1 MAGLGRSLGTL
12 ISDSSEKKSRSGK
25 SAAESYVND
34 LLSRSLAGRADADKG
49 ADQEQAK
56 SGEQTKSQSRSQTKS
71 KANTPAKASAKT
83 PAKAAAKASDKSAE
97 QTTAST
103 SVKAGGK
110 SAASAGAKS
119 AGKAAAGTVDAAAK
133 QASRSST
140 KATAAAAADAAPEAA
155 APAAVQTGTSKSG
168 TKKKAAAGRTT
179 AAGKTAAAG
188 KAAAAK
194 SVAQEKS
201 MAAQQ
206 VPAQTDVQQGADH
219 ETEAEQP
226 QLPDST
232 ENSAAVTAAVVSEK
246 GHSEKTSAV
255 SSLAREAVSAQELR
269 DGSEL
274 STIASSR
281 AGFGSSAMAAV
292 NAAGSEASD
301 NHLVL
306 NVKLEQLKPSAYQPR
321 HSFDDEA
328 IIELA
333 TSIKEHGLLEPLIVQ
348 RTDSGFFEIICGER
362 RYRAARMLGMDAIP
376 CLVRDVVDEKAY
388 AIALIENIQREN
400 LNPVE
405 LAIAFDQM
413 MQECGMTQEEVAR
426 SVCKSRSAVANYLR
440 VLKLEDEAMAALRAG
455 QIDLGHAKVL
465 LSLSGTAQSEACQ
478 VVIERGLSVRATE
491 SFVKEFAKKIAARQ
505 AEEAKSSPSEGEA
518 LKDLNFQALE
528 KTLNMRMRGPRAKFK
543 TGRGGKG
550 KLTLSYEDEHEL
562 FALLTMLGLQ
572 PHND

>member
-34 LLSRSLAGRADADKG
+34 LLSRSLAGRANADKG

-56 SGEQTKSQSRSQTKS
+56 SGEQTKSQSRSQAKS
-71 KANTPAKASAKT
+71 KANTPAKAT
-83 PAKAAAKASDKSAE
+83 AKAPVKSAAKASDKTAE
-97 QTTAST
+97 KATAST

-119 AGKAAAGTVDAAAK
+119 AGKAAAGAVDAAAK
-133 QASRSST
+133 PASRSST
-140 KATAAAAADAAPEAA
+140 KAAAVADAAAEAV
-155 APAAVQTGTSKSG
+155 APAAVQAGTSKSG
-168 TKKKAAAGRTT
+168 SKKKAAAGRTT
-179 AAGKTAAAG
+179 AAGKTDAAG

-194 SVAQEKS
+194 GVAQEKT

-206 VPAQTDVQQGADH
+206 VPAQTDVHQGADH
-219 ETEAEQP
+219 ETEAE
-226 QLPDST
+226 LPDSA
-232 ENSAAVTAAVVSEK
+232 ESSAAVT
-246 GHSEKTSAV
+246 SAV
-255 SSLAREAVSAQELR
+255 STLAREAVSAQELR

-306 NVKLEQLKPSAYQPR
+306 NVKLELLKPSAYQPR

>member
-34 LLSRSLAGRADADKG
+34 LLSRSLAGRANADKG

-71 KANTPAKASAKT
+71 KAKATAKAPVKS
-83 PAKAAAKASDKSAE
+83 AAKASDKTAE
-97 QTTAST
+97 KATAST

-119 AGKAAAGTVDAAAK
+119 AGKAAAGAVDAAAK
-133 QASRSST
+133 PASRSST
-140 KATAAAAADAAPEAA
+140 KAAAVADAAAEAV
-155 APAAVQTGTSKSG
+155 APAAVQAGTSKSG
-168 TKKKAAAGRTT
+168 SKKKAAAGRTT
-179 AAGKTAAAG
+179 AAGKTDAAG
-188 KAAAAK
+188 KAVAAK
-194 SVAQEKS
+194 GVAQEKT

-206 VPAQTDVQQGADH
+206 VHAQTDVQQGADH
-219 ETEAEQP
+219 ETEAE
-226 QLPDST
+226 LPDSA
-232 ENSAAVTAAVVSEK
+232 ESSAAVT
-246 GHSEKTSAV
+246 SAV
-255 SSLAREAVSAQELR
+255 STLAREAVSAQELR

-306 NVKLEQLKPSAYQPR
+306 NVKLELLKPSAYQPR

>member
-56 SGEQTKSQSRSQTKS
+56 SGEQTKSQSRSQAKS
-71 KANTPAKASAKT
+71 KANTPAKAT
-83 PAKAAAKASDKSAE
+83 AKAPVKSAAKSSDKTAE
-97 QTTAST
+97 KATASN

-119 AGKAAAGTVDAAAK
+119 AGKGSAARDAAAK
-133 QASRSST
+133 PASRSST
-140 KATAAAAADAAPEAA
+140 KAAAVADAAAEAV
-155 APAAVQTGTSKSG
+155 APAAVQAGTSKSG
-168 TKKKAAAGRTT
+168 SKKKAAAGRTT
-179 AAGKTAAAG
+179 AAGKTDAAG
-188 KAAAAK
+188 KASAAK
-194 SVAQEKS
+194 GVAQEKT

-206 VPAQTDVQQGADH
+206 VPAQTDVHQGADH
-219 ETEAEQP
+219 ETEAEQL
-226 QLPDST
+226 QMPDST

-246 GHSEKTSAV
+246 AHSEKTSAV

-306 NVKLEQLKPSAYQPR
+306 NVKLELLKPSAYQPR

>member
-56 SGEQTKSQSRSQTKS
+56 SGEQTKSQSRSQAKS
-71 KANTPAKASAKT
+71 KANTPAKAT
-83 PAKAAAKASDKSAE
+83 AKAPVKSAAKSSDKTAE
-97 QTTAST
+97 KATASN

-119 AGKAAAGTVDAAAK
+119 AGKAAAGAVDADAK
-133 QASRSST
+133 PASRSST
-140 KATAAAAADAAPEAA
+140 KAAAVADAAAEAV
-155 APAAVQTGTSKSG
+155 APAAVQAGTSKSG
-168 TKKKAAAGRTT
+168 SKKKAAAGRTT
-179 AAGKTAAAG
+179 AAGKTDAAG
-188 KAAAAK
+188 KASAAK
-194 SVAQEKS
+194 GVAQEKT

-206 VPAQTDVQQGADH
+206 VPAQTDVHQGADH
-219 ETEAEQP
+219 ETDAE
-226 QLPDST
+226 LPDSA
-232 ENSAAVTAAVVSEK
+232 ESSAAVTAAVVSEK
-246 GHSEKTSAV
+246 AHSEKTSAV

-306 NVKLEQLKPSAYQPR
+306 NVKLELLKPSAYQPR

>member
-49 ADQEQAK
+49 ADQDQAK
-56 SGEQTKSQSRSQTKS
+56 SGEQTKSQSRFQAKS
-71 KANTPAKASAKT
+71 KAKT
-83 PAKAAAKASDKSAE
+83 PAKATAKAPVKSAAKASDKTAE
-97 QTTAST
+97 KATAST

-119 AGKAAAGTVDAAAK
+119 AGKAAAGAVDAAAK
-133 QASRSST
+133 PASRSST
-140 KATAAAAADAAPEAA
+140 KAAAVADAAAEAV
-155 APAAVQTGTSKSG
+155 APAAVQAGTSKSG
-168 TKKKAAAGRTT
+168 SKKKAAAGRTT
-179 AAGKTAAAG
+179 AAGKTDAAG

-194 SVAQEKS
+194 GVAQEKT

-206 VPAQTDVQQGADH
+206 VPAQTDVHQGADH
-219 ETEAEQP
+219 ETEAE
-226 QLPDST
+226 LPDSA
-232 ENSAAVTAAVVSEK
+232 ESSAAVT
-246 GHSEKTSAV
+246 SAV
-255 SSLAREAVSAQELR
+255 STLAREAVSAQELR

-306 NVKLEQLKPSAYQPR
+306 NVKLELLKPSAYQPR

>member
-56 SGEQTKSQSRSQTKS
+56 SGEQTKSQSRSQAKS
-71 KANTPAKASAKT
+71 KAKATAKAPVKS
-83 PAKAAAKASDKSAE
+83 AAKASDKTAE
-97 QTTAST
+97 KATAST

-119 AGKAAAGTVDAAAK
+119 AGKAAAGAVDAAAK
-133 QASRSST
+133 PASRSST
-140 KATAAAAADAAPEAA
+140 KAAAVADAAAEAV
-155 APAAVQTGTSKSG
+155 APAAVQAGTSKSG
-168 TKKKAAAGRTT
+168 SKKKAAAGRTT
-179 AAGKTAAAG
+179 AAGKTDAAG
-188 KAAAAK
+188 KASAAK
-194 SVAQEKS
+194 GVAQEKS

-206 VPAQTDVQQGADH
+206 VHAQTDVHQGADH
-219 ETEAEQP
+219 ETEAE
-226 QLPDST
+226 LPDSA
-232 ENSAAVTAAVVSEK
+232 ESSAAVT
-246 GHSEKTSAV
+246 SAV
-255 SSLAREAVSAQELR
+255 STLAREAVSAQELR

-306 NVKLEQLKPSAYQPR
+306 NVKLELLKPSAYQPR

>member
-56 SGEQTKSQSRSQTKS
+56 SGEQTKSQSRSQAKS
-71 KANTPAKASAKT
+71 KANTPAKAT
-83 PAKAAAKASDKSAE
+83 AKAPVKSAAKSSDKTAE
-97 QTTAST
+97 KATASN

-119 AGKAAAGTVDAAAK
+119 AGKGSAARDAAAK
-133 QASRSST
+133 PASRSST
-140 KATAAAAADAAPEAA
+140 KAAAVADAAAEAV
-155 APAAVQTGTSKSG
+155 APAAVQAGTSKSG
-168 TKKKAAAGRTT
+168 SKKKASACRTT
-179 AAGKTAAAG
+179 AAGKTDAAG
-188 KAAAAK
+188 KASAAK
-194 SVAQEKS
+194 GVAQEKT

-206 VPAQTDVQQGADH
+206 VPAQTDVHQGADH
-219 ETEAEQP
+219 ETEAE
-226 QLPDST
+226 LPDSA
-232 ENSAAVTAAVVSEK
+232 ESSAAVT
-246 GHSEKTSAV
+246 SAV
-255 SSLAREAVSAQELR
+255 STLAREAVSAQELR

-306 NVKLEQLKPSAYQPR
+306 NVKLELLKPSAYQPR

>member
-56 SGEQTKSQSRSQTKS
+56 SGEQTKSQSRSQAKS
-71 KANTPAKASAKT
+71 KAKATAKA
-83 PAKAAAKASDKSAE
+83 PVKAAAKASDKTAE
-97 QTTAST
+97 KATAST

-119 AGKAAAGTVDAAAK
+119 AGKAAAGAVDAAAK
-133 QASRSST
+133 PASRSST
-140 KATAAAAADAAPEAA
+140 KAAAVADAAAEAV
-155 APAAVQTGTSKSG
+155 APAAVQAGTSKSG
-168 TKKKAAAGRTT
+168 SKKK
-179 AAGKTAAAG
+179 AAAG

-194 SVAQEKS
+194 SVAQEKT

-206 VPAQTDVQQGADH
+206 VPAQTDVHQGADH

-226 QLPDST
+226 QMPDST

-246 GHSEKTSAV
+246 AHSEKTSAV

-306 NVKLEQLKPSAYQPR
+306 NVKLELLKPSAYQPR

>member
-49 ADQEQAK
+49 ADQDQAK

-71 KANTPAKASAKT
+71 KAKATAKAPVKS
-83 PAKAAAKASDKSAE
+83 AAKASDKTAE
-97 QTTAST
+97 KATAST

-119 AGKAAAGTVDAAAK
+119 AGKAAAGAVDAAAK
-133 QASRSST
+133 PASRGST
-140 KATAAAAADAAPEAA
+140 KAAAVADAAAEAV
-155 APAAVQTGTSKSG
+155 APAAVQAGTSKSG
-168 TKKKAAAGRTT
+168 SKKKAAAGRTT
-179 AAGKTAAAG
+179 AAGKTDAAG

-194 SVAQEKS
+194 GVAQEKS

-206 VPAQTDVQQGADH
+206 VHAQTDVQQGADH
-219 ETEAEQP
+219 ETEAE
-226 QLPDST
+226 LPDSA
-232 ENSAAVTAAVVSEK
+232 ESSAAVT
-246 GHSEKTSAV
+246 SAV
-255 SSLAREAVSAQELR
+255 STLAREAVSAQELR

-306 NVKLEQLKPSAYQPR
+306 NVKLELLKPSAYQPR

-505 AEEAKSSPSEGEA
+505 AEEAKSSPIEGEA

>member
-56 SGEQTKSQSRSQTKS
+56 SGEQTKSHSRSQAKS
-71 KANTPAKASAKT
+71 KANTPAKAT
-83 PAKAAAKASDKSAE
+83 AKAPVKSAAKSSDKTAE
-97 QTTAST
+97 KATASN

-119 AGKAAAGTVDAAAK
+119 AGKGSAARDAAAK
-133 QASRSST
+133 PASRSST
-140 KATAAAAADAAPEAA
+140 KAAAVADAAAEAV
-155 APAAVQTGTSKSG
+155 APAAVQAGTSKSG
-168 TKKKAAAGRTT
+168 SKKKASAGRTT
-179 AAGKTAAAG
+179 AAGKTDAAG
-188 KAAAAK
+188 KASAAK
-194 SVAQEKS
+194 GVAQEKT

-206 VPAQTDVQQGADH
+206 VPAQTDVHQGADH
-219 ETEAEQP
+219 ETEAE
-226 QLPDST
+226 LPDSA
-232 ENSAAVTAAVVSEK
+232 ESSAAVT
-246 GHSEKTSAV
+246 SAV
-255 SSLAREAVSAQELR
+255 STLAREAVSAQELR

-306 NVKLEQLKPSAYQPR
+306 NVKLELLKPSAYQPR